1 VASISSLYTAL
12 SGINAQRRVMDVT
25 SHNIANE
32 TTAGHHR
39 QRAELAPI
47 SGAPVSAVFAGQGAR
62 PGGVQVTGVTSA
74 RDALLEARAVREQ
87 AAQSS
92 TDLMAT
98 TLERIEGLFGEPSD
112 GGLASQLSEFWG
124 GWVDLADQPGG
135 LATRTQVLERASAL
149 TDALQQT
156 AAALNAV
163 RASAVDRVA
172 SLATDVN
179 GLTSEIA
186 ALNATI
192 VANPGASNDLL
203 DRRDL
208 LVTSLSE
215 RTGAVARPS
224 GNGQVDV
231 YIGGRSVVSGTVAQL
246 LDGTGGTLRW
256 ALDGQVVSAPSG
268 QAAALA
274 ATITDIVPR
283 YLAGLDDVASTV
295 VTQVNAL
302 HSAGYDQAGTTG
314 RMFFDPAGVTAAT
327 IALST
332 DVAGQPANVAAGAPV
347 FPGPRAP
354 GALDGEQAR
363 AIAALADS
371 AAGADAKYGALV
383 SRLAVETRA
392 AVRRADVQHQITD
405 SAVSDALQVT
415 SVSLDEE
422 MANLISAQRAY
433 EASARVL
440 TAVDELMDTLIN
452 RTGVVGR

>member
-1 VASISSLYTAL
+1 MASISSLYTAL
-12 SGINAQRRVMDVT
+12 SGINAQRRAMDVT

-32 TTAGHHR
+32 TTAGYHR
-39 QRAELAPI
+39 QRVELAPI
-47 SGAPVSAVFAGQGAR
+47 SGAPVSAVFAGQGHKPR
-62 PGGVQVTGVTSA
+62 GVLVTGVSSA

-87 AAQSS
+87 ATQSS
-92 TDLMAT
+92 TDLTAT
-98 TLERIEGLFGEPSD
+98 TLQRIEGIFGEPSD
-112 GGLASQLSEFWG
+112 AGLAAQLSEFWG

-135 LATRTQVLERASAL
+135 LATRTQVLERATSL
-149 TDALQQT
+149 IDALHQT
-156 AAALNAV
+156 ATALSAV
-163 RASAVDRVA
+163 RDSAVDRVA
-172 SLATDVN
+172 SLATTVNDVAA
-179 GLTSEIA
+179 EVA

-192 VANPGASNDLL
+192 VANPNAANDLL

-208 LVTSLSE
+208 LVTSLAE
-215 RTGAVARPS
+215 LAGAVGRPS

-231 YIGGRSVVSGTVAQL
+231 YIGGRSVVSGAVAQP

-256 ALDGQVVSAPSG
+256 AFDGQPVAAPAG

-274 ATITDIVPR
+274 VTITDLVPR
-283 YLAGLDDVASTV
+283 HLAGLDDVAATV

-302 HSAGYDQAGTTG
+302 HGVGYDQSGTTG
-314 RMFFDPAGVTAAT
+314 RMFFDPAGLTAAT

-332 DVAGQPANVAAGAPV
+332 DVAGQPAHVAAGAPV
-347 FPGPRAP
+347 FPGPTAP

-363 AIAALADS
+363 LIAALADS
-371 AAGADAKYGALV
+371 AAGADASYRALV
-383 SRLAVETRA
+383 GGLAVETRG
-392 AVRRADVQHQITD
+392 AVRRAELQHEITGA
-405 SAVSDALQVT
+405 AVNDALQVT

-440 TAVDELMDTLIN
+440 TAVDELMDILIN